1 MGNRKNSGVCEEKTF
16 PKSCKGPKEE
26 KNDALLKAHFCS
38 YVQKTIT
45 LTALQLKKAK
55 AEKRSKENLSL
66 NVVDPEFK
74 EERVNLVAA
83 DAVDFL
89 KEIEL
94 GEGADDLSEL
104 TENKK
109 IIDAFLGLTKKQR
122 TIFYHCI
129 LLGERDLDVAAR
141 LGITKQAV
149 NKTKRGAIKKIREAM
164 PDDYATS
171 HNIRRNHE

>member
-1 MGNRKNSGVCEEKTF
+1 MRNRKNSGVCENNTSSKNRE
-16 PKSCKGPKEE
+16 GPQEE
-26 KNDALLKAHFCS
+26 KDALLKAHFCS

-45 LTALQLKKAK
+45 LTALQLKKAS

-74 EERVNLVAA
+74 EERVNLVAD

-94 GEGADDLSEL
+94 GEGADDFSEL

>member
-94 GEGADDLSEL
+94 GEGADNLSEL

-129 LLGERDLDVAAR
+129 LLGERDLDVAVR